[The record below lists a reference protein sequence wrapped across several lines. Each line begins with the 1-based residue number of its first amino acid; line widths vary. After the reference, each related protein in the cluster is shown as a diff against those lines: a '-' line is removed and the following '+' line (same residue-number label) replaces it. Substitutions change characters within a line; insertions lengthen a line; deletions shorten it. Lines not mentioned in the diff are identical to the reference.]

1 MKISNETKVGALTV
15 LALALLFIGF
25 NYLKGRDVFSNSKK
39 IYAVFTDLGS
49 LEKSNEVK
57 INGLPVGTVYE
68 KREKDKD
75 VSAIVVTIQLT
86 RDINIPKN
94 SVAYISSS
102 LVGSSFIVIE
112 RGNSSDLLQDED
124 TINTRLETG
133 ILGDVKAQLD
143 PTISSVRNILDSLKK
158 TLSGVNQLLD
168 SENRNNLK
176 QTMAN
181 LNTASASLN
190 TLLNSESG
198 SLVRTLQNAENFT
211 AGLKESNQ
219 DIRTTLTN
227 TKKLSEQL
235 AEMPL
240 KATVDSLQ
248 QLIGSLK
255 NTLEAINSGEGTL
268 GALVQDRGL
277 YEQLQQTVLS
287 AEILMDDLRTHPK
300 RYVQVSVFGKK
311 EKSGPLTAPSKKT
324 TTPDPPHEKN

>member
-57 INGLPVGTVYE
+57 INGLPIGTVYE

-102 LVGSSFIVIE
+102 LVGSSYIVIE

-124 TINTRLETG
+124 TISTRLETG

-198 SLVRTLQNAENFT
+198 SLARTLHNAENFT
-211 AGLKESNQ
+211 AGLNESSK

-235 AEMPL
+235 ADMPL

-248 QLIGSLK
+248 ELIGSLK
-255 NTLEAINSGEGTL
+255 NTLQAINNGEGTL
-268 GALVQDRGL
+268 GALAQDRGL

-324 TTPDPPHEKN
+324 TTPDLLHEKK

>member
-86 RDINIPKN
+86 RDINIPQN

-112 RGNSSDLLQDED
+112 RGNSSELLQDED

-168 SENRNNLK
+168 TENRNNLK

-190 TLLNSESG
+190 TLLNNESG
-198 SLVRTLQNAENFT
+198 SLARTLQNTENFT

-219 DIRTTLTN
+219 DIRSTLTN

-235 AEMPL
+235 AEVPL

-324 TTPDPPHEKN
+324 TTPDPLHEKN

>member
-1 MKISNETKVGALTV
+1 
-15 LALALLFIGF
+15 
-25 NYLKGRDVFSNSKK
+25 
-39 IYAVFTDLGS
+39 
-49 LEKSNEVK
+49 
-57 INGLPVGTVYE
+57 
-68 KREKDKD
+68 
-75 VSAIVVTIQLT
+75 
-86 RDINIPKN
+86 
-94 SVAYISSS
+94 
-102 LVGSSFIVIE
+102 VGSSFIVIE
-112 RGNSSDLLQDED
+112 RGNSSELLQDED

-168 SENRNNLK
+168 TENRNNLK

-190 TLLNSESG
+190 TLLNNESG
-198 SLVRTLQNAENFT
+198 SLARTLQNTENFT

-219 DIRTTLTN
+219 DIRSTLTN

-235 AEMPL
+235 AEVPL

-255 NTLEAINSGEGTL
+255 NTLQAINSGEGTL

-324 TTPDPPHEKN
+324 TTPDPLHEKN

>member
-1 MKISNETKVGALTV
+1 MKISNETKVGALTI

-25 NYLKGRDVFSNSKK
+25 NYLKGRDVFSRSKK

-57 INGLPVGTVYE
+57 INGLPIGSVYD

-102 LVGSSFIVIE
+102 LVGSSYIVIE
-112 RGNSSDLLQDED
+112 RGNSSELLQDED
-124 TINTRLETG
+124 TIATRLETG

-158 TLSGVNQLLD
+158 TLGGINQLLD
-168 SENRNNLK
+168 TENRNNLK

-181 LNTASASLN
+181 LNTASANLN
-190 TLLNSESG
+190 MLLNSESG
-198 SLVRTLQNAENFT
+198 ALARSLQNAEDFT
-211 AGLKESNQ
+211 GTLKASSQ
-219 DIRTTLTN
+219 DIKATLQN
-227 TKKLSEQL
+227 TKRVSEQL
-235 AEMPL
+235 AAMPL
-240 KATVDSLQ
+240 AATVDSLE
-248 QLIGSLK
+248 QLIGSLRS
-255 NTLEAINSGEGTL
+255 TLQSINQGKGTL
-268 GALVQDRGL
+268 GGLLQDRTL
-277 YEQLQQTVLS
+277 YDQLQQTVLS

-311 EKSGPLTAPSKKT
+311 DKSTPLSSPAKKT
-324 TTPDPPHEKN
+324 PLSDPAHDKQ

>member
-94 SVAYISSS
+94 SVAFISSS

>member
-94 SVAYISSS
+94 SVAFISSS

-168 SENRNNLK
+168 TENRNNLK

-198 SLVRTLQNAENFT
+198 SLARTLQNTENFT

-219 DIRTTLTN
+219 DIRSTLTN

-235 AEMPL
+235 AEVPL

-255 NTLEAINSGEGTL
+255 NTLQAINSGEGTL

-324 TTPDPPHEKN
+324 TTPDPLHEKN